1 MNDEGQH
8 GVYLAGPSPC
18 VERIGDA
25 FLFSGVLP
33 AQDTVCG
40 TTRLP
45 RDKKV
50 YTFKGPLD
58 GKSHSIASTP
68 SAARPGSPNEVVR
81 RARVEAA
88 RLSRG

>member
-18 VERIGDA
+18 VERIGDT

-33 AQDTVCG
+33 AEDKVCG
-40 TTRLP
+40 TTPLP

-50 YTFKGPLD
+50 YALKGPLD
-58 GKSHSIASTP
+58 GKSYPLADTP
-68 SAARPGSPNEVVR
+68 RSARPGSPNEVVR
-81 RARVEAA
+81 RARVDAA